1 MGVRSLRAMDR
12 TIYDRHSVGMG
23 KSDLMDRV
31 ANDLARG
38 HTYPAIQRMHSLIA
52 AHPTDLDLRRRL
64 AAIYRAVGNAV
75 EAGRWSYLDD
85 NGEPDELAAFER
97 TFPPH
102 RRLEALRWPLDAKAP
117 TDTSRERLA
126 PLLAERSVRAPE
138 PAGPRSVRDRLATVG
153 AVAALMTLALLTIV
167 GARTAM
173 GWLF

>member
-1 MGVRSLRAMDR
+1 MDR
-12 TIYDRHSVGMG
+12 VIYDRHSGGMG

-85 NGEPDELAAFER
+85 NAVPGELAAFER
-97 TFPPH
+97 TFPSH
-102 RRLEALRWPLDAKAP
+102 RRLEALRWPLEAMAP

-126 PLLAERSVRAPE
+126 PLLAERPAPIRTLQA
-138 PAGPRSVRDRLATVG
+138 AGSREIRDRLLTVG